1 MAATRKPLLSLLSRV
16 SRTSKRTYGV
26 LAEGSSSSSSSS
38 SNHLIN
44 LEYEYSAHNYHPVPV
59 VFSEAKG
66 SIIWDPE
73 GKKYLDFL
81 SAYSAVNQGH
91 CHPKIIKAFQE
102 QAERLTLS
110 SRAFYNDRFPVF
122 AERLTSMFGY
132 EMVLPMNTGAEGVE
146 TALKL
151 ARKWGYEKKKI
162 PKNEAIIVSCC
173 GCFHGRTLAV
183 ISMSCDNEATRGF
196 GPLLPGHIKVDFG
209 DAVALEK
216 IFKEH
221 GDRIA
226 GFLFEPIQGEA
237 GVIIPPKGYLKAVR
251 DLCSKYNVLMIAD
264 EIQSGLAR
272 SGKMLACD
280 WEGVRPD
287 VVILGKALGGGV
299 IPVSAVLADKDVM
312 LCIRPGEH
320 GSTFGGNPLAS
331 VVAIASLDVIQEEK
345 LAERSAHLGEELL
358 CQLVKIKEE
367 FPNYVKEVR
376 GRGLFTALEFNSKS
390 LFPVSA
396 YDICLKM
403 KERGV
408 LAKPTHDTIVRLTP
422 PLCMSRDEVKEGSK
436 VLHDVLELDLPNMQK
451 AKPKDSPTTATI
463 CDRCGRN
470 LYDPSDRAL

>member
-1 MAATRKPLLSLLSRV
+1 MALATRRFFNTICRGTRSFGALP
-16 SRTSKRTYGV
+16 
-26 LAEGSSSSSSSS
+26 EGIPSSSQ
-38 SNHLIN
+38 HLIN
-44 LEYEYSAHNYHPVPV
+44 LEYEYSAHNYHPIPV
-59 VFSEAKG
+59 VFSQARG
-66 SIIWDPE
+66 STIWDPE

-91 CHPKIIKAFQE
+91 CHPKVLKALVE

-110 SRAFYNDRFPVF
+110 SRAFYNDRFPIF
-122 AERLTSMFGY
+122 AERLKNMFGY
-132 EMVLPMNTGAEGVE
+132 DMVLPMNTGAEGVE

-162 PKNEAIIVSCC
+162 PKDQAIIVSCC

-196 GPLLPGHIKVDFG
+196 GPLLPGHLKVDFG
-209 DAVALEK
+209 DEVALEK
-216 IFKEH
+216 IFEEN

-237 GVIIPPKGYLKAVR
+237 GVIIPPDGYLKAVR
-251 DLCSKYNVLMIAD
+251 ELCSKFNILMIAD

-272 SGKMLACD
+272 SGRMLACD
-280 WEGVRPD
+280 WEEVRPD

-299 IPVSAVLADKDVM
+299 MPVSAVLADKDVM
-312 LCIRPGEH
+312 LSIQPGEH

-331 VVAIASLDVIQEEK
+331 AVAVASLDVITEEG
-345 LAERSAHLGEELL
+345 LSERSDQMGQELRN
-358 CQLVKIKEE
+358 QLMKIHQL
-367 FPNYVKEVR
+367 FPNFIKEVR
-376 GRGLFTALEFNSKS
+376 GKGLFNAVELNSKA

-396 YDICLKM
+396 YDICLKL

-408 LAKPTHDTIVRLTP
+408 LAKPTHDTIIRLTP
-422 PLCMSRDEVKEGSK
+422 PLSISLDELQEGSNA
-436 VLHDVLELDLPNMQK
+436 LHDVMEFDVPKMQK
-451 AKPKDSPTTATI
+451 AKHERVSQTTSNI

-470 LYDPSDRAL
+470 MDDS

>member
-1 MAATRKPLLSLLSRV
+1 MAATRKALQSLLSIV
-16 SRTSKRTYGV
+16 SRSSRRGYGSV
-26 LAEGSSSSSSSS
+26 AEGSSSSSSS
-38 SNHLIN
+38 SNHLID

-59 VFSEAKG
+59 VFSQAKG
-66 SIIWDPE
+66 STIWDPE

-91 CHPKIIKAFQE
+91 CHPKIMKAFQE

-122 AERLTSMFGY
+122 TEHLTSMFGY

-162 PKNEAIIVSCC
+162 PKDE
-173 GCFHGRTLAV
+173 
-183 ISMSCDNEATRGF
+183 
-196 GPLLPGHIKVDFG
+196 
-209 DAVALEK
+209 
-216 IFKEH
+216 
-221 GDRIA
+221 
-226 GFLFEPIQGEA
+226 
-237 GVIIPPKGYLKAVR
+237 VIIPPEGYLKAVR
-251 DLCSKYNVLMIAD
+251 DLCSKYNILMIAD

-272 SGKMLACD
+272 TGKMLACD
-280 WEGVRPD
+280 WEKVRPD

-331 VVAIASLDVIQEEK
+331 AVAIASLDVIQEEK
-345 LAERSAHLGEELL
+345 LAERSAHLGQELL
-358 CQLVKIKEE
+358 RQLLRVQER
-367 FPNYVKEVR
+367 FPNYIKEVR
-376 GRGLFTALEFNSKS
+376 GRGLFTAVEFNSRT

-422 PLCMSRDEVKEGSK
+422 PLCISLDELQEGSK
-436 VLHDVLELDLPNMQK
+436 ALGDVLELDLANMQK

-470 LYDPSDRAL
+470 LYDYSDKDL

>member
-1 MAATRKPLLSLLSRV
+1 MA
-16 SRTSKRTYGV
+16 SKRPLQSLFNRICRESRIIRSFGALSEKTMP
-26 LAEGSSSSSSSS
+26 SSSQ
-38 SNHLIN
+38 HLIN
-44 LEYEYSAHNYHPVPV
+44 LEYECSAHNYHPVPI
-59 VFSEAKG
+59 VFSQAKG
-66 SIIWDPE
+66 SSIWDPE
-73 GKKYLDFL
+73 GNKYLDFL

-91 CHPKIIKAFQE
+91 CHPKIVKALLE

-110 SRAFYNDRFPVF
+110 SRAFYNDRFPIF
-122 AERLTSMFGY
+122 AEHLTSMFGY

-162 PKNEAIIVSCC
+162 PKDEAIIVSCC

-196 GPLLPGHIKVDFG
+196 GPLLPGHLKVDFG
-209 DAVALEK
+209 DEVALEK
-216 IFKEH
+216 IFKEK

-237 GVIIPPKGYLKAVR
+237 GVIIPPDGYLKAVR
-251 DLCSKYNVLMIAD
+251 DLCSEYNILMVAD
-264 EIQSGLAR
+264 EIQTGLAR
-272 SGKMLACD
+272 TGRMLACD
-280 WEGVRPD
+280 WEEVRPD

-299 IPVSAVLADKDVM
+299 VPVSAVLADKDVM

-331 VVAIASLDVIQEEK
+331 AVAAASLEVIRDER
-345 LAERSAHLGEELL
+345 LAERSAKMGEELRH
-358 CQLVKIKEE
+358 QLNDVQQQ
-367 FPNYVKEVR
+367 FPNVIKEVR
-376 GRGLFTALEFNSKS
+376 GKGLFNAVELNTKN

-396 YDICLKM
+396 YDICIKL
-403 KERGV
+403 KERGI

-422 PLCMSRDEVKEGSK
+422 PLCMSLEELQEGSK
-436 VLHDVLELDLPNMQK
+436 ALHDVLGIDLPEMQK
-451 AKPKDSPTTATI
+451 SKPKTVPPTTSDV

-470 LYDPSDRAL
+470 SYDSS

>member
-1 MAATRKPLLSLLSRV
+1 MALATRRFFNTICRGTRSFGALP
-16 SRTSKRTYGV
+16 
-26 LAEGSSSSSSSS
+26 EGIPSSSQ
-38 SNHLIN
+38 HLIN
-44 LEYEYSAHNYHPVPV
+44 LEYEYSAHNYHPIPI
-59 VFSEAKG
+59 VFSQAKG
-66 SIIWDPE
+66 STIWDPE

-91 CHPKIIKAFQE
+91 CHPKVLKALVE

-110 SRAFYNDRFPVF
+110 SRAFYNDRFPIF
-122 AERLTSMFGY
+122 AERLKNMFGY
-132 EMVLPMNTGAEGVE
+132 DMVLPMNTGAEGVE

-162 PKNEAIIVSCC
+162 PKDQAIIVSCC

-196 GPLLPGHIKVDFG
+196 GPLLPGHLKVDFG
-209 DAVALEK
+209 DEVALEK
-216 IFKEH
+216 IFEEN

-237 GVIIPPKGYLKAVR
+237 GVIIPPDGYLKAVR
-251 DLCSKYNVLMIAD
+251 ELCSKFNILMIAD
-264 EIQSGLAR
+264 EIQSGLGR
-272 SGKMLACD
+272 SGRMLACD
-280 WEGVRPD
+280 WAEVRPD

-312 LCIRPGEH
+312 LSIQPGEH

-331 VVAIASLDVIQEEK
+331 AVAVASLDVITEEG
-345 LAERSAHLGEELL
+345 LSERSDQMGQELRN
-358 CQLVKIKEE
+358 QLMKIHQL
-367 FPNYVKEVR
+367 FPNLIKEVR
-376 GRGLFTALEFNSKS
+376 GKGLFNAVELNSKA

-396 YDICLKM
+396 YDICLKL

-408 LAKPTHDTIVRLTP
+408 LAKPTHDTIIRLTP
-422 PLCMSRDEVKEGSK
+422 PLSISLDELQEGSNA
-436 VLHDVLELDLPNMQK
+436 LRDVMEFDVPKMQK
-451 AKPKDSPTTATI
+451 AKHKRVPQTTTNI

-470 LYDPSDRAL
+470 MDDS

>member
-1 MAATRKPLLSLLSRV
+1 M
-16 SRTSKRTYGV
+16 
-26 LAEGSSSSSSSS
+26 
-38 SNHLIN
+38 
-44 LEYEYSAHNYHPVPV
+44 
-59 VFSEAKG
+59 
-66 SIIWDPE
+66 
-73 GKKYLDFL
+73 
-81 SAYSAVNQGH
+81 
-91 CHPKIIKAFQE
+91 KAFQE

-110 SRAFYNDRFPVF
+110 SRAFYNDRFPIF

-151 ARKWGYEKKKI
+151 ARKWGYEEKKI
-162 PKNEAIIVSCC
+162 PKDEAIIVSCC

-196 GPLLPGHIKVDFG
+196 GPLLPGHVKVDFG
-209 DAVALEK
+209 DDVALEK

-237 GVIIPPKGYLKAVR
+237 GVIIPPEGYLKAVR

-272 SGKMLACD
+272 TGKMLACD
-280 WEGVRPD
+280 WEEVRPD

-299 IPVSAVLADKDVM
+299 IPVSAVLADRDVM
-312 LCIRPGEH
+312 LCLRPGEH

-331 VVAIASLDVIQEEK
+331 AVAIASLDVIQEEK
-345 LAERSAHLGEELL
+345 LAERSAHLGQELL
-358 CQLVKIKEE
+358 HQLLKVQQQ
-367 FPNYVKEVR
+367 FPNYIKEVR
-376 GRGLFTALEFNSKS
+376 GRGLFAAVEFNGRN
-390 LFPVSA
+390 LFTVSA

-422 PLCMSRDEVKEGSK
+422 PLCMSLDELQEGPK
-436 VLHDVLELDLPNMQK
+436 ALRDVLELDLANMQK
-451 AKPKDSPTTATI
+451 AKPKDTSTSATI

-470 LYDPSDRAL
+470 LCDSSDKDL